1 MGDKRVDIQ
10 IAAKYYGKLEM
21 LAEDQRVEITDI
33 VEAAIRNYFCWQ
45 PIHEDI
51 QRIIAEERAPYYVE
65 QTT

>member
-45 PIHEDI
+45 PI
-51 QRIIAEERAPYYVE
+51 
-65 QTT
+65 T